1 MQIIDGKLYLNRT
14 WKYIYPALR
23 VYGFQPISYLNE
35 LIKQSVGISDIN
47 FQEEDK
53 IPKIFILIQTRDLRA
68 SMSKAKE
75 YETKVSKF
83 FEYIRNQEYYI
94 DDYLYDINS
103 KCCSHMVVLRFP
115 DTFGKKFN
123 NFVKGEYSKMYTQE
137 EIKKY
142 FPLASLNKS
151 KNITIS
157 NSLGDNLEIHKVF
170 TKEPEFKKIFIDKIN
185 KDFGLEMSE
194 NEFDINMELDYL
206 PTLEEELFN
215 YKKQQ
220 LLLS

>member
-47 FQEEDK
+47 FQEENK
-53 IPKIFILIQTRDLRA
+53 IPKIFILVQTRDLKA
-68 SMSKAKE
+68 SQTKAKE
-75 YETKVSKF
+75 YETKVAKF
-83 FEYIRNQEYYI
+83 FDYIRQQEYYV
-94 DDYLYDINS
+94 DDYLYNVNS

-115 DTFGKKFN
+115 ENFKSIYN
-123 NFVKGEYSKMYTQE
+123 SFVKGEYSKMYSQQE
-137 EIKKY
+137 LKKY
-142 FPLASLNKS
+142 FPLATLSKT

-157 NSLGDNLEIHKVF
+157 DSLGDNLEIHKVF
-170 TKEPEFKKIFIDKIN
+170 TKAPELKAIFIEKIN
-185 KDFGLEMSE
+185 KDFGLEMLE
-194 NEFDINMELDYL
+194 EEFDKNMELDYL

-215 YKKQQ
+215 YKKQ